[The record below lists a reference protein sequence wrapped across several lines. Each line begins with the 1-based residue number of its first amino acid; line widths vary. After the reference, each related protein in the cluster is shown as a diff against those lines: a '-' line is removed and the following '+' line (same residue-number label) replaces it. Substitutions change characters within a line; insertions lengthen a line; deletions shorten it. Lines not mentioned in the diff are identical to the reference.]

1 MMITLTGLT
10 PQDTLIC
17 DLLWSCPSKA
27 AVDAMITA
35 MPLQHQ
41 TRAGLMLELMIASA
55 FDEHMEVTDE
65 VADYIGSL

>member
-1 MMITLTGLT
+1 MITLTGLT
-10 PQDTLIC
+10 HQDILIC

-35 MPLQHQ
+35 MPPQHK

-55 FDEHMEVTDE
+55 FDQHMEVTDH
-65 VADYIGSL
+65 VRDYIATL